1 MIFNQITIKKNQWLA
16 SDACT
21 IKSLLSYIRSVGFL
35 RDTQIEAIETY
46 LFLKIAG
53 QNKPLHQ
60 LFSEGF
66 FLNNQDLSKI
76 SLTETAK
83 KYLELNISARSL
95 FEFSRIQNGKEKLL
109 PQLDKLII
117 DKPESLDYKN
127 IFKDIFYGIDYTDYL
142 FSLPM
147 GAGKTFLMAS
157 FIYLDLY
164 FAKLEPGNNL
174 FAHNFIILVPSGLK
188 SSIIP
193 SLKSIEK
200 FNPAWILPEPAASE
214 IKNLLAFEVLDQ
226 PKSAKKSN
234 RARNPNAQKVN
245 QHLSG
250 GSPFGLVLVVN
261 AEKVILDR
269 LDLSEQLQLIEHT
282 EDEKDRQ
289 ANELRNLIGKIPN
302 LQIHIDEVHH
312 AAKDD
317 IKLRQVVTKWNFN
330 GTINSVLGYSGT
342 PYLSSADDIII
353 NNDIK
358 LRFSQITN
366 TVYYYSLI
374 RGVQTFLKKPKVKK
388 AEKLTSIQIIQKGV
402 EEFEELYWNK
412 IYSNGTTA
420 KLGIYCGSINRLE
433 TEVYPFLI
441 NTLKINENLILKYH
455 KGNKQYKL
463 PKENDLEWNL
473 LDTRFSKKKIILL
486 VQVGKE
492 GWDCRS
498 LTGVILSQSGDC
510 PKNMVLQ
517 TSCRCLRQ
525 VDKETDESAL
535 IWLSEDNAKTLD
547 DQLKEEQQ
555 TSIEELNSIGRKAG
569 EQIIERFSRVEHL
582 QLPEVDFYQL
592 KVNYKTLV
600 IEDKLDVYSNIEYIL
615 FSLGLFLNTAVIIES
630 GFDPNISATRT
641 FIYQIGDDTANFNI
655 WLLDI
660 AKESFFT
667 ISLSQLE
674 EHSVILKSIFDKIT
688 YSKNGFLFFNDLYDH
703 QLIKSKI
710 RLSFSVKRDIESE
723 TEIIPKNAN
732 LLIVEKLQPIPYSE
746 KVYPSQ
752 KEVSDILRF
761 DTTKLSVEELEKQIT
776 VENDRRKANFKA
788 PAPEDIFAP
797 IAPDI
802 VSPLSSVVK
811 IKDKTFHYLPYDFSQ
826 STFEKEILTQTFTLS
841 HFQKKNLEIYYN
853 GERFLTSFKIK
864 CFFSKKKSWHFIGE
878 YTPDF
883 LIIERKKDKIHRAL
897 IIETKGKVF
906 AGDKVFQKK
915 KYFVETEF
923 LKQNN
928 DKFGYKR
935 FDFLYLEEQP
945 SLNSTLSALDNKI
958 SEFFSEK

>member
-21 IKSLLSYIRSVGFL
+21 VKSLLSYIRAVGFL

-76 SLTETAK
+76 SLTETAR

-95 FEFSRIQNGKEKLL
+95 FELSRIQNGKEKLL
-109 PQLDKLII
+109 PQLEKLII

-164 FAKLEPGNNL
+164 FAKLEPENKL

-214 IKNLLAFEVLDQ
+214 IKNFLAFEVLDQ

-289 ANELRNLIGKIPN
+289 ANELRNLIGKILN

-402 EEFEELYWNK
+402 EEFKELYWNK

-463 PKENDLEWNL
+463 PRENDLEWNL

-582 QLPEVDFYQL
+582 KLPEVDFYQL

-600 IEDKLDVYSNIEYIL
+600 TEDKLDVYSNLKSIL
-615 FSLGLFLNTAVIIES
+615 ASIGLFLNTAVIIES

-667 ISLSQLE
+667 ITTSELMEQSA
-674 EHSVILKSIFDKIT
+674 VLKSIFEKII
-688 YSKNGFLFFNDLYDH
+688 YLKNGSLLFNDLYDH
-703 QLIKSKI
+703 KLIKSKI

-723 TEIIPKNAN
+723 TEIIKSKGTE
-732 LLIVEKLQPIPYSE
+732 LLIIENLKPIPFSE
-746 KVYPSQ
+746 KAYPSQ
-752 KEVSDILRF
+752 KAVKDILNF
-761 DTTKLSVEELEKQIT
+761 DKTKHTIQELEQKIKE
-776 VENDRRKANFKA
+776 ENDRRIASFKT

-797 IAPDI
+797 LAPEL
-802 VSPLSSVVK
+802 VPPLSTEVR
-811 IKDKTFHYLPYDFSQ
+811 IKDKTFHYLPYNFLQ
-826 STFEKEILTQTFTLS
+826 STFEKSILTETFTLS
-841 HFQKKNLEIYYN
+841 NFQKKKLEIYYN
-853 GERFLTSFKIK
+853 GERSLTSFKIN
-864 CFFSKKKSWHFIGE
+864 CFAKNNATWHYLGE

-883 LIIERKKDKIHRAL
+883 LIIERKRNKIHRAL

-906 AGDKVFQKK
+906 AEDKVFQKK

-935 FDFLYLEEQP
+935 FDFCYLEEQTDF
-945 SLNSTLSALDNKI
+945 NNKVPA
-958 SEFFSEK
+958 K

>member
-21 IKSLLSYIRSVGFL
+21 VKSLLSYIRAVGFL

-76 SLTETAK
+76 SLTETAR

-95 FEFSRIQNGKEKLL
+95 FELSRIQNGKEKLL
-109 PQLDKLII
+109 PQLEKLII

-164 FAKLEPGNNL
+164 FAKLEPENKL

-214 IKNLLAFEVLDQ
+214 IKNFLAFEVLDQ

-289 ANELRNLIGKIPN
+289 ANELRNLIGKILN

-312 AAKDD
+312 TAKDD

-402 EEFEELYWNK
+402 EEFKELYWNK
-412 IYSNGTTA
+412 IYFNGTTA

-463 PKENDLEWNL
+463 PRENDLEWNL

-525 VDKETDESAL
+525 VDRETDESAL

-582 QLPEVDFYQL
+582 KLPEVDFYQL

-600 IEDKLDVYSNIEYIL
+600 TEDKLDVYSNLKSIL
-615 FSLGLFLNTAVIIES
+615 ASIGLFLNTTVIIES

-667 ISLSQLE
+667 ITTSELMEQSA
-674 EHSVILKSIFDKIT
+674 VLKSIFEKII
-688 YSKNGFLFFNDLYDH
+688 YLKNGSLLFNDLYDH
-703 QLIKSKI
+703 KLIKSKI

-723 TEIIPKNAN
+723 TEIIKSKGTE
-732 LLIVEKLQPIPYSE
+732 LLIIENLKPIPFSE
-746 KVYPSQ
+746 KAYPSQ
-752 KEVSDILRF
+752 KAVKDILNF
-761 DTTKLSVEELEKQIT
+761 DKTKHTIQELEQKIKE
-776 VENDRRKANFKA
+776 ENDRRIASFKT

-797 IAPDI
+797 LAPEL
-802 VSPLSSVVK
+802 VPPLSTEVR
-811 IKDKTFHYLPYDFSQ
+811 IKDKTFHYLPYNFLQ
-826 STFEKEILTQTFTLS
+826 STFEKSILTETFTLS
-841 HFQKKNLEIYYN
+841 NFQKKKLEIYYN
-853 GERFLTSFKIK
+853 GERSLTSFKIN
-864 CFFSKKKSWHFIGE
+864 CFAKNNATWHYLGE

-883 LIIERKKDKIHRAL
+883 LIIERKRNKIHRAL

-906 AGDKVFQKK
+906 AEDKVFQKK

-935 FDFLYLEEQP
+935 FDFCYLEEQTDF
-945 SLNSTLSALDNKI
+945 NNKVPA
-958 SEFFSEK
+958 K